1 MCVRIF
7 QEIWQWCIDV
17 IGVYK
22 GPADPVLSGGRG
34 VGCSGS
40 NLEHTE
46 VCRFF
51 QTGFQYSDRR
61 QYSGFLL

>member
-1 MCVRIF
+1 MF
-7 QEIWQWCIDV
+7 QEIWQWYIDV
-17 IGVYK
+17 IGIDK
-22 GPADPVLSGGRG
+22 GPAELVLSGGRV

-46 VCRFF
+46 VCNRFF
-51 QTGFQYSDRR
+51 KTGFQYSDRR